1 VQVLAY
7 GENHQL
13 VAPMERCQNQNC
25 LAHYFWLLE
34 LHGCAFPHT
43 L

>member
-7 GENHQL
+7 GENQQL
-13 VAPMERCQNQNC
+13 VMQMERWNC